1 MMMQMLVLYPF
12 FDFSHGESQSGA
24 YACFIAVVAFLGQE
38 LRKVSKEAHVLPAIL
53 FVKANNEESC
63 KNTRFK
69 RLALVDYTARQKKKK
84 MKALIPQIIQAIYF
98 GVLSILK
105 RFICDIVAFL
115 DSANPGIYCYQGSA
129 FEELSLD
136 VGKAYNECR
145 QGEPAA
151 ERLLAMSRT
160 GETVA
165 IVGPSGGGKTTLVKL
180 LLPLYDPISVIVV
193 YHLMPIGCIL
203 INNHNIQNIGLASLR
218 RHTLFSGTVAANIGY
233 RDLTTKIDM
242 DRVKHASET
251 AHADEFV
258 KKLPEGYKINIRY
271 L

>member
-1 MMMQMLVLYPF
+1 MVL
-12 FDFSHGESQSGA
+12 
-24 YACFIAVVAFLGQE
+24 VVAFLGQE

-105 RFICDIVAFL
+105 RIT
-115 DSANPGIYCYQGSA
+115 Q
-129 FEELSLD
+129 D
-136 VGKAYNECR
+136 VGKAYNECW

-180 LLPLYDPISVIVV
+180 LLPLYDPIS
-193 YHLMPIGCIL
+193 GCIL
-203 INNHNIQNIGLASLR
+203 INNHNIQNIWLASLR
-218 RHTLFSGTVAANIGY
+218 RHVSIVSQDIVSDSCLCIVA
-233 RDLTTKIDM
+233 
-242 DRVKHASET
+242 
-251 AHADEFV
+251 EFV
-258 KKLPEGYKINIRY
+258 LQFMMLIRI
-271 L
+271 

>member
-1 MMMQMLVLYPF
+1 MVL
-12 FDFSHGESQSGA
+12 
-24 YACFIAVVAFLGQE
+24 VVAFLGQE

-105 RFICDIVAFL
+105 RIT
-115 DSANPGIYCYQGSA
+115 Q
-129 FEELSLD
+129 D
-136 VGKAYNECR
+136 VGKAYNECW

-180 LLPLYDPISVIVV
+180 LLPLYDPI
-193 YHLMPIGCIL
+193 
-203 INNHNIQNIGLASLR
+203 
-218 RHTLFSGTVAANIGY
+218 SGTVAANIGY

-258 KKLPEGYKINIRY
+258 KKLPEGYKINIGY